1 MKVIASYF
9 SKRYRSWNRR
19 FTLSKRQQFI
29 LITIVLTIGLLLT
42 QLVPLEF
49 RYSMVLAISVATF
62 FLCAFGLRDD
72 LKGAEWLTL
81 LTLPTLFT
89 AGVSL
94 FYFLLPVRWLTR
106 LPVVVLYAVGMYA
119 LLLTENIF
127 SVAKIRTIALLRAAH
142 SVGFLLTLLSYFLIV
157 QTILVYRFEV
167 YIEGLTIAAL
177 TYILLLQ
184 SLASIELE
192 TKVSRR
198 VRTITFGLTLVL
210 VQIAWVFYFWPVN
223 RTLVA
228 LLLTTCFYTVAGMG
242 QQYLVEKLYKRTVTE
257 FAIVAVLVFFLV
269 ILASRWRGA
278 M

>member
-1 MKVIASYF
+1 MNVLTSF
-9 SKRYRSWNRR
+9 LSKRYRRWNRR
-19 FTLSKRQQFI
+19 FTFSKRQQFI
-29 LITIVLTIGLLLT
+29 FITILLTTGLLLT
-42 QLVPLEF
+42 QLVPLEL
-49 RYSMVLAISVATF
+49 RYPMVLLISVATYLF
-62 FLCAFGLRDD
+62 CAFGLRDD
-72 LKGAEWLTL
+72 LKGIEWITL

-106 LPVVVLYAVGMYA
+106 LPVAVLYAIGMYA

-167 YIEGLTIAAL
+167 YFESMLIASLTFVL
-177 TYILLLQ
+177 MLQ
-184 SLASIELE
+184 SLTSIELE
-192 TKVSRR
+192 TRVSRR
-198 VRTITFGLTLVL
+198 VLKITIGLSFVL
-210 VQIAWVFYFWPVN
+210 MQIAWVFYFWPVN

-257 FAIVAVLVFFLV
+257 FAVVAVVVFFLV
-269 ILASRWRGA
+269 IVASRWRGA
-278 M
+278 L